1 VDKILEAKKSYS
13 RIPAADSIRSNDA
26 SITLKLEKEI
36 YHYNLTEKVI
46 KIIEG
51 GK

>member
-1 VDKILEAKKSYS
+1 VDKILAAKQISS
-13 RIPAADSIRSNDA
+13 GIPAGVSSRSNDA
-26 SITLKLEKEI
+26 STTLKLEKEI